1 MAEKEL
7 ALVINGNLRKK
18 IILSLAIP
26 NIATNLAKK
35 LDVSRSSVSR
45 TLLFLEKHFLVEC
58 INNDASFN
66 RLYKL
71 TLKGKKVSDMLRKM

>member
-1 MAEKEL
+1 MVEKEL

-35 LDVSRSSVSR
+35 LDV
-45 TLLFLEKHFLVEC
+45 LKIFC
-58 INNDASFN
+58 IKDLIIFREAFSC
-66 RLYKL
+66 RMYK
-71 TLKGKKVSDMLRKM
+71 